1 MEVFVLAVLL
11 VVGFAFY
18 YVLSP
23 SKKRIREEK
32 RKEDEIHN
40 KSILWKSHYLFSEIF
55 CSCTS
60 AIDDKIT
67 WAKQERMRQN
77 QSIRGDTDAIVWDVY
92 NNSLKMGLRLLFRFD
107 NNEYED
113 LTREQSDALVE
124 AIYQELQIFY
134 RADQRLKL
142 RLQKGPNLYGYSIF
156 VDVSEYHPKKV
167 LKAIDI

>member
-107 NNEYED
+107 NNEYEWQ
-113 LTREQSDALVE
+113 T
-124 AIYQELQIFY
+124 QIPAS
-134 RADQRLKL
+134 RGL
-142 RLQKGPNLYGYSIF
+142 
-156 VDVSEYHPKKV
+156 HPH
-167 LKAIDI
+167 AQHGTSHRGIARSPQQ